1 MLSRIFI
8 ERPRLAL
15 VVSIITVLAG
25 VLALLNIP
33 IAQYPPITPPEI
45 RVSAAYPGASAE
57 VVANTV
63 AAPIEAEVNGV
74 DGMLYMSSTS
84 SNNGTYSL
92 SVTFAVGTNPDIA
105 QVNVQNRV
113 QQALPKLPG
122 EVSDQGVSVRKRSSD
137 ILALMSFYSPDETH
151 DALFISNFVSI
162 NINDA
167 LTRLPGVSEVF
178 IFGAQNYSMRIWMNP
193 ERLTAL
199 NMTADDVMGAIRRQN
214 IQAAAGSIGT
224 APTPNSQQVQYT
236 LRAQGRL
243 ETPEQFEHIVV
254 RSGASG
260 GLVRLR
266 DVARVELGAESYS
279 ARSTLNGATAVNMAI
294 YQSVGANAL
303 EAVESVQA
311 EMQRLVDLFP
321 GDLEYRFVYDT
332 TQFVRSV
339 IREII
344 TTLLLTFC
352 LVVGVTFL
360 FLQDWRATLIP
371 SLTIPVSLVGTFAV
385 LLAMGYSAN
394 TLTLFA
400 LILAIGLVVDDA
412 IVVVE
417 NVQRVMVE
425 EGLDAKAATI
435 KAMGQ
440 VTGPIIA
447 TTLVMMAVFV
457 PVGFL
462 PGITGQLYKQFAVTL
477 TTAVLFSSVNALTLS
492 PALCAVLLRPPHEI
506 RRGPLALFFRFI
518 TASRSRYVQI
528 SGWLVRRLVVVV
540 LIFGVVIGAA
550 YFLFN
555 IQDRSFLPSE
565 DQGSFFLNVQLP
577 ESAALPR
584 TRKVMDQVSE
594 TLRNI
599 PGVSDVITVSGFSII
614 SGASENNGFSLVVL
628 DPWNAR
634 TTPDLQIDGLITR
647 VRREMS
653 AIAEAN
659 IFAFNPPAIRGL
671 GSTGGLDFR
680 LQALGDQTPL
690 ELAAVTRAMVVA
702 ANQDPALQAAFSTYS
717 AEVPQIFLDLDRT
730 KAESLNVPVSTVFST
745 LQAHFGSRFVNDF
758 NLFNRVYQVRVQADS
773 AFRNS
778 VEDIGK
784 LYVRGSEGQM
794 VPLSSLVTIS
804 TVLAPQIVTRYNQFT
819 SAQINA
825 EAAFGVS
832 SGEAMAAMA
841 RVAAQTLPDGY
852 AYEWSSLSYQEQQTG
867 GQGALLLA
875 LALVFG
881 YLFLVGKYE
890 SWTIP
895 MAVIVSISVATL
907 GALIGIWIAGL
918 DLSIYA
924 QIGMVLLVALASKN
938 AILIVEFADNQ
949 RQAGQSITD
958 AALIGASIRYRA
970 VLMTA
975 FSFIIAVLPMVLATG
990 AGANSRR
997 AIGTTVFSGML
1008 AATLVGIFLIP
1019 ALYAG
1024 FQTIR
1029 ERIHAFRKK
1038 QRSQAA
1044 L

>member
-15 VVSIITVLAG
+15 VVSIVITLAG

-57 VVANTV
+57 VVASTV
-63 AAPIEAEVNGV
+63 AAPLEAEVNGV
-74 DGMLYMSSTS
+74 DGMLYMSSSS

-122 EVSDQGVSVRKRSSD
+122 EVTDQGVSVRKRSSD

-243 ETPEQFEHIVV
+243 ETPEQFENIVV

-311 EMQRLVDLFP
+311 EMERLVNLFP

-332 TQFVRSV
+332 TEFVRSV

-344 TTLLLTFC
+344 TTLLITFC

-425 EGLDAKAATI
+425 DRLDAKAATI

-477 TTAVLFSSVNALTLS
+477 TTAVLFSSMIALTLS

-518 TASRSRYVQI
+518 TVSRSQYVKI
-528 SGWLVRRLVVVV
+528 AGWLVRRLVVVV
-540 LIFGVVIGAA
+540 LLFGVVIGCRLFPVQYSRQKFPPQRGSRLFLSQCPAA
-550 YFLFN
+550 R
-555 IQDRSFLPSE
+555 IGGPAPD
-565 DQGSFFLNVQLP
+565 
-577 ESAALPR
+577 SASHGPGF
-584 TRKVMDQVSE
+584 
-594 TLRNI
+594 RN
-599 PGVSDVITVSGFSII
+599 
-614 SGASENNGFSLVVL
+614 
-628 DPWNAR
+628 
-634 TTPDLQIDGLITR
+634 
-647 VRREMS
+647 
-653 AIAEAN
+653 
-659 IFAFNPPAIRGL
+659 PAQYTGCIRCHYGQ
-671 GSTGGLDFR
+671 R
-680 LQALGDQTPL
+680 LQ
-690 ELAAVTRAMVVA
+690 
-702 ANQDPALQAAFSTYS
+702 
-717 AEVPQIFLDLDRT
+717 
-730 KAESLNVPVSTVFST
+730 
-745 LQAHFGSRFVNDF
+745 HH
-758 NLFNRVYQVRVQADS
+758 
-773 AFRNS
+773 
-778 VEDIGK
+778 
-784 LYVRGSEGQM
+784 
-794 VPLSSLVTIS
+794 
-804 TVLAPQIVTRYNQFT
+804 
-819 SAQINA
+819 
-825 EAAFGVS
+825 
-832 SGEAMAAMA
+832 
-841 RVAAQTLPDGY
+841 
-852 AYEWSSLSYQEQQTG
+852 
-867 GQGALLLA
+867 
-875 LALVFG
+875 
-881 YLFLVGKYE
+881 
-890 SWTIP
+890 
-895 MAVIVSISVATL
+895 
-907 GALIGIWIAGL
+907 
-918 DLSIYA
+918 
-924 QIGMVLLVALASKN
+924 
-938 AILIVEFADNQ
+938 Q
-949 RQAGQSITD
+949 RRQ
-958 AALIGASIRYRA
+958 
-970 VLMTA
+970 
-975 FSFIIAVLPMVLATG
+975 
-990 AGANSRR
+990 
-997 AIGTTVFSGML
+997 
-1008 AATLVGIFLIP
+1008 
-1019 ALYAG
+1019 
-1024 FQTIR
+1024 
-1029 ERIHAFRKK
+1029 RK
-1038 QRSQAA
+1038 
-1044 L
+1044 